1 MEELMSS
8 AQEYKNQLYNQLSKV
23 GKSLSSDKRL
33 ELLNLLGQSP
43 KTVERLAID
52 SNMTVAN
59 VSRHLQVLKDA
70 KLVKYTKNKNHIIYS
85 LIDDSVKN
93 FLFLLEK
100 FGEKHISDIEKIRKD
115 FIDNLDD
122 IYTLS
127 MDEVRSKISNNEAI
141 LLDLRDKDEFDYEH
155 IENAISV
162 PMEDLDFYLQDL
174 SKSKEIIAYCRGKFC
189 AFSAIATKTLNENG
203 FKAYNMDEG
212 LYEWKQNNN
221 K

>member
-8 AQEYKNQLYNQLSKV
+8 AQEYKNQLYKHLSKV

-70 KLVKYTKNKNHIIYS
+70 NLVKYTKNKNHIIYS

-174 SKSKEIIAYCRGKFC
+174 SKNKEIIAYCRGKFC
-189 AFSAIATKTLNENG
+189 AFSAIATKTLNKNG

-221 K
+221 N

>member
-174 SKSKEIIAYCRGKFC
+174 SKNKEIIAYCRGKFC

-212 LYEWKQNNN
+212 LYEWNQNN
-221 K
+221 